1 MLRGYLVQSMASWSC
16 SKLHYFFQNSLFLR
30 LCLDWLS
37 SCSLN
42 CCTDTVIM
50 LIIFIWLMYCVE
62 LMNLLS
68 YFNDL
73 FVCGEFRM
81 EELFA
86 LQYQLMGKGRK
97 QEMKLVTL
105 LECLPVIL
113 NQALSRY
120 LMERHW
126 FWNLITVAPRSTQE
140 LWGSSTFWL
149 QSHHQIHRFSYI
161 LHLMYEFYFL
171 VFSDFFFFGI
181 LCLSDLRDEDIFS
194 GILIDEQTNK

>member
-1 MLRGYLVQSMASWSC
+1 
-16 SKLHYFFQNSLFLR
+16 
-30 LCLDWLS
+30 
-37 SCSLN
+37 
-42 CCTDTVIM
+42 
-50 LIIFIWLMYCVE
+50 MYCVE

-120 LMERHW
+120 LMERH
-126 FWNLITVAPRSTQE
+126 
-140 LWGSSTFWL
+140 
-149 QSHHQIHRFSYI
+149 
-161 LHLMYEFYFL
+161 
-171 VFSDFFFFGI
+171 
-181 LCLSDLRDEDIFS
+181 
-194 GILIDEQTNK
+194 